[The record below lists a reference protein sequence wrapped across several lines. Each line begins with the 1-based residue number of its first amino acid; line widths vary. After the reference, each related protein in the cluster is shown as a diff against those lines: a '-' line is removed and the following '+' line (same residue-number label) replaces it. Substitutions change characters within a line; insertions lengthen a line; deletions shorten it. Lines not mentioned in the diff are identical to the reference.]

1 MKKIVPVH
9 IYLSFITLIFAFF
22 IFTNSYSQNIPFT
35 ILHFNDSHSNL
46 TGMGPK
52 NEFGDY
58 LKGGFDRAASLIKSV
73 RSTDSNVMVFHIGDY
88 STGSFFFNRYFG
100 VPELMLFKKYNFDA
114 IALGNHEFDLG
125 PAVLFAALSQ
135 SFLPGSLP
143 VLSANLNM
151 SGFPALSSYVTPYNI
166 KTIDGVKIGL
176 FGLTIPDPSSNPY
189 PVVISDSILQIAQST
204 VSVLQ
209 SSGCNVIICLSHL
222 GYGYDSQIASLVS
235 GIHII
240 LGAHDHSTFLQPVP
254 IPNPAGF
261 NTLVCQAG
269 SYYEHAGKMNL
280 VYNKGT
286 LSMTGYQLIDIDSN
300 IPRDDSVRAF
310 LDSLKPGI
318 VSKYGDVF
326 TNTVSYVIR
335 DIAPSFNEL
344 MPERDTPLGNFINDA
359 HKRTTGSQ
367 ISLTAIGLMSQPLYR
382 GPLTGEDILRSVPY
396 GYDTSNGLDLK
407 LVKFNITGS
416 ELKRGLELVL
426 YAATSDI
433 SYLPQTSGLTFD
445 YNSTLALGYKILLP
459 TMKVNDTLISLT
471 GIYSVTANEGLFKAL
486 NLLGI
491 TVSNVEVTGINE
503 YTSIANYAN
512 QFRKISSGTKGRLKD
527 VSVTSVKN
535 PVALA
540 KEFELFQNY
549 PNPFNQTTIINYQT
563 SITGNIRI
571 KVFDIAGRELT
582 TLVNERKNPGKY
594 SVLFDAGSLS
604 SGIYFY
610 QLSINSPGRERL
622 EAKKMLLIK

>member
-1 MKKIVPVH
+1 MKKITPVH
-9 IYLSFITLIFAFF
+9 AFFLHAVLIFILFVFADSF
-22 IFTNSYSQNIPFT
+22 SQSIPFT

-46 TGMGPK
+46 TGSGPR
-52 NEFGDY
+52 NDAGDY
-58 LKGGFDRAASLIKSV
+58 TKGGFDRAASIIKSV

-88 STGSFFFNRYFG
+88 STGSFFFNKYFG
-100 VPELMLFKKYNFDA
+100 VPELMLFKQFNFDA

-125 PAVLFAALSQ
+125 PAVLFSALSQ
-135 SFLPGSLP
+135 AFLPGSLP

-176 FGLTIPDPSSNPY
+176 FGLTIPDPSSNPF
-189 PVVISDSILQIAQST
+189 PVVISDSILQIAQTT

-209 SSGCNVIICLSHL
+209 SNGCNVIICLSHL
-222 GYGYDSQIASLVS
+222 GYGYDSQLASLVS

-240 LGAHDHSTFLQPVP
+240 LGGHDHSVFPQPVP

-269 SYYEHAGKMNL
+269 SYYQHAGKMNL
-280 VYNKGT
+280 NYNNGT

-300 IPRDDSVRAF
+300 IPRDDSVKAF

-326 TNTVSYVIR
+326 TNTISFVIG

-344 MPERDTPLGNFINDA
+344 LPERDTPLGNFITDA
-359 HKRTTGSQ
+359 HKKITGTQ
-367 ISLTAIGLMSQPLYR
+367 ICLSAIGLMSQPLYR
-382 GPLTGEDILRSVPY
+382 GPLKGEDVLRAVPY

-407 LVKFNITGS
+407 LVKFNITGN

-426 YAATSDI
+426 YASTSDI
-433 SYLPQTSGLTFD
+433 SYLPQTAGLTFD
-445 YNSTLALGYKILLP
+445 YNSTQPLGFKIILS
-459 TMKVNDTLISLT
+459 TMKVNDTLINLAGS
-471 GIYSVTANEGLFKAL
+471 YSVTANEGLFKAL
-486 NLLGI
+486 NLIGI
-491 TVSNVEVTGINE
+491 SVSNVEVTGINE
-503 YTSIANYAN
+503 YTSIVNYAGD
-512 QFRKISSGTKGRLKD
+512 FRKISSRTRGRLKD

-540 KEFELFQNY
+540 KDFELFQNY
-549 PNPFNQTTIINYQT
+549 PNPFNQSTIINYQT

-571 KVFDIAGRELT
+571 KVSDITGRELT

-604 SGIYFY
+604 SGVYFY
-610 QLSINSPGRERL
+610 QLSINNERL
-622 EAKKMLLIK
+622 AARKMLLIK